1 MPDDAGGG
9 TTAGAVCQPPVS
21 LAANEVLA
29 VELVDVELEDE
40 ESIDMGLADVT
51 SGEIENTEVDTALR
65 VSALPSVPLLD
76 VPLTEAV
83 MVEVKDVVLG
93 HADHNCGD
101 EDDDAGDDG
110 NAALVDVSVAA
121 IAVSRDVDVIAT
133 VLELQAVSLP
143 YCRGWRWRC
152 ACGRWVACVIMAREA
167 NVAVYKT
174 AFNCISRW
182 RLILDLGWLIRI
194 FLGVLASSRNRV

>member
-1 MPDDAGGG
+1 M
-9 TTAGAVCQPPVS
+9 T
-21 LAANEVLA
+21 
-29 VELVDVELEDE
+29 
-40 ESIDMGLADVT
+40 
-51 SGEIENTEVDTALR
+51 LR
-65 VSALPSVPLLD
+65 LSAPSSVPLLD
-76 VPLTEAV
+76 VPLTEAI
-83 MVEVKDVVLG
+83 MVEVNDVVLD
-93 HADHNCGD
+93 HADHNSAD
-101 EDDDAGDDG
+101 EDDD
-110 NAALVDVSVAA
+110 AALVDVSVAA